1 MDYTGRAESLII
13 SIKQSFFNYF
23 VLFCEAIEMEN
34 MQSLFYSLRFNFLY
48 ADVYTFTR
56 MWVYP
61 TTVLPYG
68 LLRYIFSGEADFW
81 LDGRLI
87 HVRPNQVVYLPEGA
101 TLDCKALTDDFKF
114 MSIRFVTTVRL
125 QSSDFLSDY
134 FHVESLADDD
144 ARQVRGYFEAIYQA
158 ATTHSRGRMF
168 RIRGNLELIIAWLA
182 EQGEASQAPAVLE
195 TQPYSIERTR
205 RRAQSAAIRDP
216 RIQAVEDYL
225 ADHPKDKLDLKL
237 LCEIAQVS
245 EPSLRRLFK
254 LQTGKSPGHYLRE
267 LHMLTAARELLVSEK
282 RISDIAY
289 DLGYDDPNYFSRVF
303 KSIIGL
309 SPQDYRKV
317 SRE

>member
-1 MDYTGRAESLII
+1 MQR
-13 SIKQSFFNYF
+13 K
-23 VLFCEAIEMEN
+23 AIEMEN

-48 ADVYTFTR
+48 VDVYTFTR

-68 LLRYIFSGEADFW
+68 LLRYILAGEADFW
-81 LDGRLI
+81 LDGRHI
-87 HVRPNQVVYLPEGA
+87 RVEANQVVYIPEGT
-101 TLDCKALTDDFKF
+101 TLNCKALTDDFKF

-125 QSSDFLSDY
+125 QNNDFLSDY
-134 FHVESLADDD
+134 FHVENLADDSG
-144 ARQVRGYFEAIYQA
+144 RSVRGYFEAVYQA
-158 ATTHSRGRMF
+158 ATSHSRGRMF

-182 EQGEASQAPAVLE
+182 EQGEPAQPPAALE
-195 TQPYSIERTR
+195 TRPYSIERTR
-205 RRAQSAAIRDP
+205 RRAQSATIRDP

-237 LCEIAQVS
+237 LCRIAEVS

-254 LQTGKSPGHYLRE
+254 LQTGKSPGHYIKE
-267 LHMLTAARELLVSEK
+267 LHMLTAARELLVTEK
-282 RISDIAY
+282 RVSDIAY

-309 SPQDYRKV
+309 SPQEYRKV

>member
-1 MDYTGRAESLII
+1 MSGQTRWSICPRAPPWT
-13 SIKQSFFNYF
+13 
-23 VLFCEAIEMEN
+23 A
-34 MQSLFYSLRFNFLY
+34 
-48 ADVYTFTR
+48 
-56 MWVYP
+56 
-61 TTVLPYG
+61 
-68 LLRYIFSGEADFW
+68 
-81 LDGRLI
+81 
-87 HVRPNQVVYLPEGA
+87 RP
-101 TLDCKALTDDFKF
+101 LTDDFKF

-168 RIRGNLELIIAWLA
+168 RIRGNLNSSSPGWPNRVRPARP
-182 EQGEASQAPAVLE
+182 PAVLE

-225 ADHPKDKLDLKL
+225 ADHPKDKLDFKA

-254 LQTGKSPGHYLRE
+254 LQTGKSPAPSAE

-309 SPQDYRKV
+309 FPRITARFHGSKFFAGPSGPV
-317 SRE
+317 FILFLTITF